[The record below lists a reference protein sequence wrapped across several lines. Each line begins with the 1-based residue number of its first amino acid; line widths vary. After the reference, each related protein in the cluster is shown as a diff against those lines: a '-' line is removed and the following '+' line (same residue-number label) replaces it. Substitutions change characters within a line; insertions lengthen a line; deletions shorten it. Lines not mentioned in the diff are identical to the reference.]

1 MKKIVVFVI
10 VFVLITTLIGSVFF
24 MFPVKYKEI
33 ILKYSSRFD
42 IDDYIVASVINI
54 ESGYDKSAKS
64 TAGAIGL
71 MQLLPSTAEEI
82 AVKLNKDFSENDLC
96 NPETN
101 IEFGCYYLSY
111 LFVYFN
117 GNIINVLSA
126 YNWGLN
132 NVRNWIK
139 EGNVEENGNIINIP
153 VKETKVY
160 LKKYKINKF
169 FYKNIYRYE

>member
-24 MFPVKYKEI
+24 VFPVKYKEI

-42 IDDYIVASVINI
+42 IDSYIVASVINI

-82 AVKLNKDFSENDLC
+82 AHKLHKDFVEEDLYDV
-96 NPETN
+96 NIN
-101 IEFGCYYLSY
+101 IEYGCYYLSY
-111 LFVYFN
+111 LLDYFD
-117 GNIINVLSA
+117 GNITNVLSA

-139 EGNVEENGNIINIP
+139 EGNVDENGNIINIP

-169 FYKNIYRYE
+169 FYKNIYGYE